1 MVVPNFR
8 HELNV
13 IFDGEFD
20 TTVVVVGADGFE
32 GAGAAVD
39 EPGVSAPAA
48 G

>member
-1 MVVPNFR
+1 VVVPNFR

-20 TTVVVVGADGFE
+20 PTVVVVADGFE